1 MVCEVLTSKFLVSN
15 FSLRFALFEIVDIC
29 NFLQLAENPDY
40 YSLFILHFLLLL
52 VGSEVG
58 RTISKAVLAEHVGGI
73 EPRHINVGFAARLRL
88 LIETKIVA
96 AIGTRC
102 TQKNRI
108 GVRNAAGIGILRICP
123 EIIVVP
129 RGGLTAFF
137 QKRATDGNIESRIG
151 NGVAQKREFAA
162 LIAKD
167 DAVFDHRRLN
177 WKKIEQ
183 RTIDG
188 IVGNDHGGIFARA
201 PSVIISHRG
210 MRHIHL
216 AAKQI
221 ATRSA
226 AVRQF
231 AVRHLHLGILCVESV
246 LRHAMKHAVGERER
260 RLRYRCANDH
270 QTNVA
275 VAYFGVIDGVH
286 AMSILQIDAAPLP
299 WHVGVWRAILV
310 GLTIEP
316 IGAHL
321 HWIFERS
328 ERLQMSIDHKICFA
342 MEIEPRASLE
352 RERGIG
358 SHMQISKDK
367 IRTLR
372 RESLVVRYF
381 GIFQNNGILSVAHK
395 FHILRN
401 AIGHKNHGI
410 DIENWHIAV
419 RGIDRYLHKNAK
431 TVATTDFDIFEHFI
445 FRRRNA
451 SIEIVA
457 KIGVSAVA
465 QANGRNNHSLAIA
478 VVDVER
484 QRARRHIGEE
494 RVERERIARK
504 RQRSRRV
511 GSYFIVDAAR
521 ERRQQ
526 KAQNEYFVEIFHR
539 KTRFSTAKLRKK
551 FGVLDKTT
559 IFAKNFVALIFK
571 RRKNTMASRKNL
583 KKSIQLIASDLIS
596 EAYIS
601 HRLIGKMSDEAFAD
615 ILLRIANLN
624 NGFLAR
630 ANHPEPGLKAHE
642 YYKKLRQD
650 FDNEVEKIIESLNH

>member
-1 MVCEVLTSKFLVSN
+1 MRRRFMGEDFKFQISDFRLSVSTT
-15 FSLRFALFEIVDIC
+15 FCSWRK
-29 NFLQLAENPDY
+29 NPDY
-40 YSLFILHFLLLL
+40 YSLFILHFLLFL
-52 VGSEVG
+52 VSSKVG
-58 RTISKAVLAEHVGGI
+58 RTIGKAILTKHVGGI
-73 EPRHINVGFAARLRL
+73 ESRHIDVGFAARLRL

-96 AIGTRC
+96 AISASGIEE
-102 TQKNRI
+102 NRI
-108 GVRNAAGIGILRICP
+108 SVCNAAGIGILRICP
-123 EIIVVP
+123 EIVVVP
-129 RGGLTAFF
+129 RGGLAAFF
-137 QKRATDGNIESRIG
+137 QQRATDSNIESRIG

-162 LIAKD
+162 LIAKN

-177 WKKIEQ
+177 WEKIEQ

-188 IVGNDHGGIFARA
+188 IVGNDHGSIFART
-201 PSVIISHRG
+201 PSVVVCHRG

-216 AAKQI
+216 ATKQI

-231 AVRHLHLGILCVESV
+231 AVRHLNLGILRVKSV
-246 LRHAMKHAVGERER
+246 LRHAVKHAVGERER
-260 RLRYRCANDH
+260 WLRYRCANDH

-275 VAYFGVIDGVH
+275 VANFGVIDDVR
-286 AMSILQIDAAPLP
+286 AVSILQIDATPLP
-299 WHVGVWRAILV
+299 WHVGVWRTILV
-310 GLTIEP
+310 GLTVEP

-328 ERLQMSIDHKICFA
+328 ERLQMSIDHKVCLA
-342 MEIEPRASLE
+342 VKIEPRASLE
-352 RERGIG
+352 RKRGVG
-358 SHMQISKDK
+358 SHMQIAKNK

-372 RESLVVRYF
+372 SEGLVVRYF

-410 DIENWHIAV
+410 DVENWHIAV
-419 RGIDRYLHKNAK
+419 GGIDRYFHKNAK
-431 TVATTDFDIFEHFI
+431 TITPTNFDIFEHFT

-451 SIEIVA
+451 PIEIVA
-457 KIGVSAVA
+457 KIGVGAVA
-465 QANGRNNHSLAIA
+465 QANGRDDHGLAVAI
-478 VVDVER
+478 VDVER
-484 QRARRHIGEE
+484 QRSRRHIGEE

-504 RQRSRRV
+504 RQRSRRI
-511 GSYFIVDAAR
+511 GSYFVVDASR

-559 IFAKNFVALIFK
+559 IFAKNFVALK
-571 RRKNTMASRKNL
+571 SERRKNTMASRKNL